1 VIDRIT
7 SGSEPLDVI
16 LGGGLP
22 QDAIIMLA
30 GAPGS
35 GKTILGQQWVFANA
49 TAERPALY
57 LTTVSEPLEKVLRY
71 GETMSFFDQSAV
83 GRSVY
88 YEDLGAALRDQGL
101 RGVLDRLR
109 DLIREL
115 QPMMVVIDSFR
126 ALHPYADRSSGFRRF
141 LHDLAG
147 MLSAV
152 PVTSLWVGEY
162 DEDDIAR
169 DPEFAVADA
178 IITLSSVQVGQRSAR
193 ALQVHKLR
201 GGGFLAGKHAYR
213 LSAAGLDVFPRLADA
228 PDASSYELGDQRV
241 PSGVKAV
248 DEMLED
254 GFWPGASTVV
264 AGPTGVGKTLMGLH
278 FVFRA
283 LELGER
289 AVIAT
294 LQEDR
299 YQLERTVARFGWT
312 LDAENLTVL
321 YGSPVDLYVD
331 EWVYELLATIKDT
344 GASRVL
350 VDSLGDLQVAAPDEA
365 RFREY
370 LYSLLQRSSRGG
382 TSVMLTYEVPELF
395 GVTRLSEVAA
405 SHMADNVLLLQ
416 YAQIGRSMTRTLT
429 VLKTRASHHDPAV
442 REFLITPEG
451 IGLLADGTSGPVE
464 P

>member
-88 YEDLGAALRDQGL
+88 YEDLGVALRDQGL

-213 LSAAGLDVFPRLADA
+213 LSAYLESLGLSPR
-228 PDASSYELGDQRV
+228 ASVRGATGELHLD
-241 PSGVKAV
+241 
-248 DEMLED
+248 
-254 GFWPGASTVV
+254 
-264 AGPTGVGKTLMGLH
+264 GVGNIARESEWA
-278 FVFRA
+278 VFSGGR
-283 LELGER
+283 GR
-289 AVIAT
+289 
-294 LQEDR
+294 
-299 YQLERTVARFGWT
+299 
-312 LDAENLTVL
+312 
-321 YGSPVDLYVD
+321 
-331 EWVYELLATIKDT
+331 
-344 GASRVL
+344 
-350 VDSLGDLQVAAPDEA
+350 AAPDGA
-365 RFREY
+365 
-370 LYSLLQRSSRGG
+370 LQ
-382 TSVMLTYEVPELF
+382 TEP
-395 GVTRLSEVAA
+395 
-405 SHMADNVLLLQ
+405 
-416 YAQIGRSMTRTLT
+416 
-429 VLKTRASHHDPAV
+429 V
-442 REFLITPEG
+442 RN
-451 IGLLADGTSGPVE
+451 
-464 P
+464 